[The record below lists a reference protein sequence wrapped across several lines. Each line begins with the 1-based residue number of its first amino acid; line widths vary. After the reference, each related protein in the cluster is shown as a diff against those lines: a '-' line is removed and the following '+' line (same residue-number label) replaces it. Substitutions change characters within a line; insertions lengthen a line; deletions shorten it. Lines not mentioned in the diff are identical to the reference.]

1 MDRTAK
7 QFTAVIVPILILQAI
22 MLGYIFNAFYTNSA
36 TDIRAHGVSTTR
48 SQAAVVEEYLSKGT
62 NILWFAAE
70 SVNFMLEQGEK
81 SEDIARY
88 LVGATTQMQNRFDEN
103 FTGIYGYINGEYL
116 DGAEWVPPEGYDP
129 TKRQWYIEAKEG
141 RNEMIISDP
150 YVDAQTGE
158 AVVSFSQL
166 LLDNESVVALD
177 VTLTEI
183 QNITE
188 QMTMDGA
195 GYGFIID
202 RTGLVIAHKDKSE
215 IGKNYLEDPDK
226 AVLID
231 AVMNSRNGKT
241 ELTVDGEK
249 STVFSE
255 QIVKNWYVIIVAKNK
270 MLFNNTRQQL
280 YTSIILTIIIDIVI
294 ILFGVI
300 AARRILKAEQRDKE
314 SRERLEKMNINIIR
328 SLASTIDAKDR
339 YTSGHSRRVADYAV
353 KIAKKMGMS
362 EEEQNIVFI
371 TGILHDVGKIRVPE
385 EVINKPGKLT
395 DEEFDQIKIHPVS
408 GYHILHGIHEDPR
421 IGYGSKYHHE
431 RYDGRGYPNGLA
443 GENIPEI
450 ARIIAVADAYD
461 AMASD
466 RSYRKALPQ
475 DVVRKEIL
483 EGKGS
488 QFDPKIADIMLEII
502 DEDKDYELR
511 QKDETISRVLIVDD
525 DEEFLSEIEEILGEM
540 NNIEVIK
547 ARSEQEAMQYIRDGN
562 MDLILMD
569 YEISDTDGFE
579 LFERIRDIRN
589 IPVIFMIEDKSKSI
603 ISRIRELK
611 IEDYLTKPLN
621 PAITRETVYGVLRSD
636 TTGEKTVY

>member
-7 QFTAVIVPILILQAI
+7 QFIAVIVPILILQAI
-22 MLGYIFNAFYTNSA
+22 MLGYIFNAFYTHSA

-48 SQAAVVEEYLSKGT
+48 SQAAVVEEYLAQGT

-70 SVNFMLEQGEK
+70 SVDFMLEKDEK
-81 SEDIARY
+81 NEDIVRY
-88 LVGATTQMQNRFDEN
+88 LVGATTQMQEQFDEN
-103 FTGIYGYINGEYL
+103 FTGIYGYINGEYM
-116 DGAEWVPPEGYDP
+116 DGAGWVPPEGYEP
-129 TKRQWYIEAKEG
+129 AERQWYIEAQEAE
-141 RNEMIISDP
+141 NEMIISDP

-158 AVVSFSQL
+158 AVVSFSQML
-166 LLDNESVVALD
+166 SDDKSVVALD
-177 VTLTEI
+177 VTLNEI
-183 QNITE
+183 QKITE

-195 GYGFIID
+195 GYGFIVD
-202 RTGLVIAHKDKSE
+202 RNGLVIAHKDKGE
-215 IGKNYLEDPDK
+215 IGRNYLEDPDK
-226 AVLID
+226 AVLMD

-241 ELTVDGEK
+241 GLTVDGEK
-249 STVFSE
+249 STIFSE
-255 QIVKNWYVIIVAKNK
+255 QIVKNWYVIIVANDKQ
-270 MLFNNTRQQL
+270 LFNNTRQQL
-280 YTSIILTIIIDIVI
+280 YTSIILTVIIDIVI
-294 ILFGVI
+294 ILFAVI
-300 AARRILKAEQRDKE
+300 AARRILKAEQRDEE
-314 SRERLEKMNINIIR
+314 SRKRLEKMNINIIR

-339 YTSGHSRRVADYAV
+339 YTSGHSRRVAEYAV

-362 EEEQNIVFI
+362 EEEQNVVFI

-395 DEEFDQIKIHPVS
+395 NEEFDQIKTHPVS

-443 GENIPEI
+443 GENIPRI

-483 EGKGS
+483 EGKGT
-488 QFDPKIADIMLEII
+488 QFDPEIADVMLEII

-525 DEEFLSEIEEILGEM
+525 DEEFLNEIEEILGEM

-547 ARSEQEAMQYIRDGN
+547 ARSEQAAMQYIRDGN

-569 YEISDTDGFE
+569 YEISDKDGFE

-589 IPVIFMIEDKSKSI
+589 IPVIFMIEDKSKGI

-636 TTGEKTVY
+636 ASGEKTVY

>member
-1 MDRTAK
+1 MDKTAK
-7 QFTAVIVPILILQAI
+7 QFIFIIVPILILQAI

-48 SQAAVVEEYLSKGT
+48 SQASVVEEYLAQGT

-70 SVNFMLEQGEK
+70 SVNFMLEQGENN
-81 SEDIARY
+81 EDITRY
-88 LVGATTQMQNRFDEN
+88 LIGATTQMQSRFDEN

-129 TKRQWYIEAKEG
+129 TTREWYLEAKEAE
-141 RNEMIISDP
+141 NEMIISDP

-195 GYGFIID
+195 GYGFIVD
-202 RTGLVIAHKDKSE
+202 RTGLVIAHRDMSE

-226 AVLID
+226 ALLLD
-231 AVMNSRNGKT
+231 AVMHSRNGKT

-249 STVFSE
+249 CTIFSE
-255 QIVKNWYVIIVAKNK
+255 PIVKNWYVIIVAKNK
-270 MLFNNTRQQL
+270 LLFNNTRQQL
-280 YTSIILTIIIDIVI
+280 YTSIILTVIIDIVI

-300 AARRILKAEQRDKE
+300 SARRILKAEQRDKE

-353 KIAKKMGMS
+353 KIARKMGMS

-395 DEEFDQIKIHPVS
+395 KEEFDQIKIHPVS

-431 RYDGRGYPNGLA
+431 RYDGKGYPNGLA
-443 GENIPEI
+443 GENIPKI

-475 DVVRKEIL
+475 DVVRKEIM

-488 QFDPKIADIMLEII
+488 QFDPQIADIMLEII

-511 QKDETISRVLIVDD
+511 QKDETLRHVLIVDD
-525 DEEFLSEIEEILGEM
+525 DLEFVNEIENILSEM
-540 NNIEVIK
+540 SNIEIIT
-547 ARSEQEAMQYIRDGN
+547 ARSEKEATQFIEEGDI
-562 MDLILMD
+562 DLVILD
-569 YEISDTDGFE
+569 YAISETDGFE
-579 LFERIRDIRN
+579 LSRKIRNVHN
-589 IPVIFMIEDKSKSI
+589 IPVILMIEDKSREV
-603 ISRIRELK
+603 ISKIRELN

-636 TTGEKTVY
+636 STGNAV